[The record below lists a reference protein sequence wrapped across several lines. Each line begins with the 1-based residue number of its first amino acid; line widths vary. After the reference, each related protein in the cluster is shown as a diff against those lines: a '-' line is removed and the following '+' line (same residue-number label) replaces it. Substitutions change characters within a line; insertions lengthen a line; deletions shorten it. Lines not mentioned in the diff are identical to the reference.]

1 MGSITPE
8 HFQAMV
14 TRLERNKLRAGDSP
28 VPDDAVSKEI
38 EELHYPIIKWCKDN
52 RAAYI
57 RARSDIASTIAK
69 GCPDFSIFYQG
80 KILLV
85 ECKSR
90 TGKLK
95 PEQLGWKMLAEMNN
109 FEVHVV
115 RSMSE
120 FMELV
125 K

>member
-14 TRLERNKLRAGDSP
+14 TRLERNKLRAAP
-28 VPDDAVSKEI
+28 VPADAVEYEI
-38 EELHYPIIKWCKDN
+38 EGLHEPIIKWCRDN

-57 RARSDIASTIAK
+57 RARSDVASTISRGA
-69 GCPDFSIFYQG
+69 PDFTILYKG
-80 KILLV
+80 KVLLV

-95 PEQLGWKMLAEMNN
+95 PEQLGWKMLSEMNQ
-109 FEVHVV
+109 FQVHVV

-120 FMELV
+120 FLELV
-125 K
+125 NK